1 MKNHSNTTSKQSQQA
16 AKGINNNGKSMPAK
30 LWPLLMTKI
39 QEVEQQVEMIGI
51 DIGDR
56 SSELCVLGKV
66 KQVLVRGAVPTD
78 RATIQELFGSIA
90 ATTVVLETGT
100 HSPWMS
106 RDISERGHRALVA
119 SAREVS
125 RVLKNKKKNDRR
137 DAEQLARL
145 AAADEKLLGL
155 VEHRSEQAQL
165 MLGKMKVRQQ
175 LIQSRTRLCNEAR
188 GLVKS
193 HGYRLVKIE
202 PERMTQLAVAGT
214 IPKELEELIRP
225 LLKHVEQL
233 NESIRKLD
241 EELLKL
247 AKEKYPQTKYVDQ
260 IYGVGPVVSLAFV
273 LTIDDA
279 SRFGR
284 SRDVGSYLGLTPG
297 QDQSG
302 ESNPQL
308 RITRQG
314 DGLMRALL
322 VNAAQCVL
330 RKNSPE
336 CDLKRHGMKLAERG
350 GKTARK
356 KAVVAVARKLAV
368 LMHKLLV
375 SKAAYNPQHNQQH
388 SEREQGSSKQAG
400 KRNKAA

>member
-1 MKNHSNTTSKQSQQA
+1 MKENSNIATKQSQTQPA
-16 AKGINNNGKSMPAK
+16 AKKDNKSIPAK
-30 LWPLLMTKI
+30 LWPLVLMKT
-39 QEVEQQVEMIGI
+39 QQVAQQVGMIGI

-56 SSELCVLGKV
+56 TCELCVLSKD
-66 KQVLVRGAVPTD
+66 KQVLVRGGVPTD
-78 RATIQELFGSIA
+78 RATMQDLFRSLV

-100 HSPWMS
+100 HSPWMD
-106 RDISERGHRALVA
+106 RVIGECGHRVLVA

-155 VEHRSEQAQL
+155 VQHRSEQAQL
-165 MLGKMKVRQQ
+165 SLGKVKVRHQ
-175 LIQSRTRLCNEAR
+175 LIQVRTRMCNEAR

-193 HGYRLVKIE
+193 HGYRLPKAE
-202 PERMTQLAVAGT
+202 PERMTQLVAGAL
-214 IPKELEELIRP
+214 PKELQEIIAP
-225 LLKHVEQL
+225 LLKQVEHL
-233 NESIRKLD
+233 NESIGKLD
-241 EELLKL
+241 KELVEL

-260 IYGVGPVVSLAFV
+260 IYGVGTVVSLAFV

-279 SRFGR
+279 SRFQR

-302 ESNPQL
+302 ESNPEL
-308 RITRQG
+308 RITKEG
-314 DGLMRALL
+314 DGLLRALL

-336 CDLKRHGMKLAERG
+336 CDLKRHGMKLAEKG

-368 LMHKLLV
+368 LMHKLMV
-375 SKAAYNPQHNQQH
+375 SKAAYNPQHNQQ
-388 SEREQGSSKQAG
+388 QMAKQQAG
-400 KRNKAA
+400 KRNKAAAA